1 MLDPP
6 NEEKQAA
13 GPSGLQL
20 GLTNLLG
27 SKIILLLN
35 EVISKLKVDPSSIPV
50 KPMQYLSNEGP
61 EEKHTYLY

>member
-20 GLTNLLG
+20 GLRNLLG

-35 EVISKLKVDPSSIPV
+35 EVISKLKVQSFSSIPV
-50 KPMQYLSNEGP
+50 NTNAILI
-61 EEKHTYLY
+61 